1 MYNKTPWKSW
11 LIWTHLVFNVMLV
24 LYVCLRVFVPLEN
37 VSLIWKCHH
46 CRWWATSFDLWSA
59 LMVIEQW
66 GFFSVTHVLW
76 HGESVYTMVCK
87 DSWHSHLLLS
97 VWQWSCHYLFL
108 RLRSVAAGIRTPK
121 FRMRELRSNPLH
133 HRRGYSVVFYF
144 YRYWV
149 NSTINICYRK
159 CFKVHVIINV

>member
-1 MYNKTPWKSW
+1 MSCLFCMFVCGFSSHWRMFHLYGNVTIAGDGRQVSTYDRHSW
-11 LIWTHLVFNVMLV
+11 
-24 LYVCLRVFVPLEN
+24 
-37 VSLIWKCHH
+37 SLSSEGSLACHTYCDTGH
-46 CRWWATSFDLWSA
+46 PFI
-59 LMVIEQW
+59 MVISE
-66 GFFSVTHVLW
+66 
-76 HGESVYTMVCK
+76 
-87 DSWHSHLLLS
+87 DPWHSHLLLS

-159 CFKVHVIINV
+159 CFKVHVISNV